1 MGRVL
6 LIDDTPEI
14 AELLTFSLRDLG
26 YEVFATGYTP
36 SVNELIAERRAEAL
50 VLDCSSYEMS
60 EALFD
65 AVRNQP
71 DHAEL
76 PIVIIS
82 DTPEE
87 ADASLSSRKAQRVL
101 LIPKPFT
108 AGQVGRA
115 LAELLGKKT
124 V

>member
-1 MGRVL
+1 MHRIL

-14 AELLTFSLRDLG
+14 AELLTFSLRDLSF
-26 YEVFATGYTP
+26 EVFASGYT
-36 SVNELIAERRAEAL
+36 SAVNELVFEHHADAV

-65 AVRNQP
+65 SLRQHSTHV
-71 DHAEL
+71 EL

-87 ADASLSSRKAQRVL
+87 ADASLTLRKAKKVL

-108 AGQVGRA
+108 GGQVGRA
-115 LAELLGKKT
+115 LAQLLGK
-124 V
+124 VNQ